1 MTPKLDL
8 YDLIHSM
15 TASEQNSFRKE
26 INKRKGRHLYLQ
38 VFEAILE
45 QETYDEADL
54 KEQFKGEKTLGFFS
68 HYYFPPLEYNLII
81 TLIYNN
87 DI

>member
-26 INKRKGRHLYLQ
+26 INKRKGRHQYLQ
-38 VFEAILE
+38 VFETILE
-45 QETYDEADL
+45 QET
-54 KEQFKGEKTLGFFS
+54 
-68 HYYFPPLEYNLII
+68 
-81 TLIYNN
+81 
-87 DI
+87 